1 MLTYSQND
9 PQLMSKL
16 LALLQD
22 KDTEHETVRLKF
34 YNLKSCILSQV
45 CVLMNMV
52 AFYTFLNQTID
63 QHTHSPPPIS
73 WKLLNTN

>member
-22 KDTEHETVRLKF
+22 KDTEHETVCLILQF
-34 YNLKSCILSQV
+34 ETLHIEPSLCAYN
-45 CVLMNMV
+45 
-52 AFYTFLNQTID
+52 
-63 QHTHSPPPIS
+63 
-73 WKLLNTN
+73 

>member
-34 YNLKSCILSQV
+34 YNFEILHIQASL
-45 CVLMNMV
+45 CAYGYGGILYFFKPN
-52 AFYTFLNQTID
+52 N
-63 QHTHSPPPIS
+63 
-73 WKLLNTN
+73 